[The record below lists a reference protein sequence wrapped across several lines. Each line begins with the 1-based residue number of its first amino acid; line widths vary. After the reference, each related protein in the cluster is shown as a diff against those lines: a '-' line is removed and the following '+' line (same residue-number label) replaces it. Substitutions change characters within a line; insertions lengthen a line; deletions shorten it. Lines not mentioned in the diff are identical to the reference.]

1 MNTLKDIGA
10 LLARCM
16 RGEISSQE
24 FAKACEE
31 YLDSPD
37 WRRRKAAQA
46 SEDLKQ
52 GKAGRIRLLELIEM
66 AEAGGYEVRRE
77 YTQMKGGHDSILV
90 YIEGRGSGFPSFFPP
105 SLVEEAFME
114 FLKGADER
122 RAQRLARTGATTP
135 QQKGGA

>member
-16 RGEISSQE
+16 KGEVSSRE
-24 FAKACEE
+24 FARACEE

-37 WRRRKAAQA
+37 WHRRKASQA

-52 GKAGRIRLLELIEM
+52 WKAGRVRLLELIEM

-105 SLVEEAFME
+105 SVVEEAFMSFME
-114 FLKGADER
+114 GAAER
-122 RAQRLARTGATTP
+122 RAQRLARTGANTP
-135 QQKGGA
+135 EQKGGA